1 MQNSSGSAGLDL
13 SSTTATILTPDM
25 PVTLTPMGV
34 AGPLPEGIVGLVL
47 GRSSLSFQGIL
58 VVRGA
63 VDSDYTVEIKVL
75 VLLPTKT
82 VQINEGQRIAQFLF
96 LLSFTTFFLMGE
108 RYIISDGMLL
118 YSPDEKVTNQMLQM
132 RYNPGKGLGKDQ
144 QKIVSP
150 LEVVPNKNREGLGYS
165 NLS

>member
-1 MQNSSGSAGLDL
+1 
-13 SSTTATILTPDM
+13 
-25 PVTLTPMGV
+25 MGV

-58 VVRGA
+58 VVPGA

-75 VLLPTKT
+75 VLLPTKA

-108 RYIISDGMLL
+108 RYIISDGN
-118 YSPDEKVTNQMLQM
+118 TF
-132 RYNPGKGLGKDQ
+132 
-144 QKIVSP
+144 I
-150 LEVVPNKNREGLGYS
+150 
-165 NLS
+165 